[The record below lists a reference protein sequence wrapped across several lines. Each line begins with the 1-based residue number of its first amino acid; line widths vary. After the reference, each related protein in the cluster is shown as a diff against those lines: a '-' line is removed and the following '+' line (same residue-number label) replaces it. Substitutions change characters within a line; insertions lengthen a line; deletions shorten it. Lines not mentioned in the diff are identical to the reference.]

1 MELELNYQVYK
12 DNHLIDALQK
22 YSYSSVEL
30 KLIAHLI
37 SHITEYDNQF
47 DEKHINAKEFFNMN
61 KINTKYINEFC
72 HKLLRKTFEV
82 INRKNGNVVILA
94 WFTDLEYSDSTLT
107 YRFNDKLKPYLLDMK
122 KSKYFTNYTY
132 KYIHNL
138 SSSYSIQIYELL
150 KEFENKKGRK
160 IMFEDFERILNIPNS
175 YNAKK
180 VESRILEKAKSE
192 LREHCDI
199 YFEYSL
205 DLRNRKINRIDF
217 SIKENRIVKQ
227 R

>member
-1 MELELNYQVYK
+1 MNLDYEVYK
-12 DNHLIDALQK
+12 HNYLIDALQK

-47 DEKHINAKEFFNMN
+47 DEKHINAKEFFKMT

-82 INRKNGNVVILA
+82 VNKKSGNVVVLA
-94 WFTDLEYSDSTLT
+94 WFTDLEYNDNTLI

-122 KSKYFTNYTY
+122 DSNYFTHYTY
-132 KYIHNL
+132 KYVNNL

-150 KEFENKKGRK
+150 KQFEDLKGRK
-160 IMFEDFERILNIPNS
+160 IMFDDFKNYLNIPES

-180 VESRILEKAKSE
+180 VESRILEKAKSD

-199 YFEYSL
+199 FFEYSL
-205 DLRNRKINRIDF
+205 DVRSRKINRIDF
-217 SIKENRIVKQ
+217 SIKENRLVKNKK
-227 R
+227 